1 MKRCRLLTAVAV
13 LMVFATVMT
22 FAQDQDRGG
31 QRQFDPAAW
40 LARFDVNADGKVTR
54 DEFRGND
61 QVFARL
67 DNNGD
72 GAITPD
78 ELGAMQARRD
88 RANAGAGGE
97 GGRRFTDPA
106 WRWQMMLQRFDQDG
120 DGKLTRAEFQG
131 APRVFMRLDQ
141 DGDGVLTE
149 EEASRIRGGDDEP
162 AAERRG
168 FSFEALLQNADKD
181 GDGKISAAE
190 WPGRPEMFQ
199 RLDADGDG
207 LFTAE
212 EEQRRE
218 RPRVG
223 QRGDRVDPAQIFI
236 RMLDKSGDGQVS
248 NSEWTDWFGGADE
261 NADGLLSHAELTK
274 KLQETMRPQPQ
285 PAVEE

>member
-1 MKRCRLLTAVAV
+1 
-13 LMVFATVMT
+13 
-22 FAQDQDRGG
+22 
-31 QRQFDPAAW
+31 
-40 LARFDVNADGKVTR
+40 
-54 DEFRGND
+54 
-61 QVFARL
+61 
-67 DNNGD
+67 
-72 GAITPD
+72 
-78 ELGAMQARRD
+78 
-88 RANAGAGGE
+88 
-97 GGRRFTDPA
+97 
-106 WRWQMMLQRFDQDG
+106 
-120 DGKLTRAEFQG
+120 
-131 APRVFMRLDQ
+131 MRLDQ

-149 EEASRIRGGDDEP
+149 EEAGRIRGGDDEP

-212 EEQRRE
+212 EGQRHE